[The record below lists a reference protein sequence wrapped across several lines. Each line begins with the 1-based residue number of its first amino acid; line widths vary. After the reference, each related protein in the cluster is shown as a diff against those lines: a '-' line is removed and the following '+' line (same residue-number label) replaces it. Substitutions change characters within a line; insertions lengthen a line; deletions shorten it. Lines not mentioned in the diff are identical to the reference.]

1 MEKTKKYYN
10 NLFISLILYLLIHT
24 AFSTIMPLFI
34 RNTGLSLVL
43 ALLLSL
49 IPPLYWFGKD
59 RLMSEFSDKRE
70 KINIVI
76 LLVLCAAAFM
86 INIMGGGIVKVIKDL
101 LNLVGLSISS
111 YSVDVSSDSGEGL
124 SLFLI
129 LYSAILAPIAEELVF
144 RLVLFRSIE
153 KVNVRAAILTTGV
166 LFGLMHGNF
175 DQSISVIPLGMFLS
189 YLSHRYS
196 IWVPIVVHITNNL
209 IVNIIAIMGTKSDF
223 FISGIFIFGIISSI
237 IALILLVKYYKE
249 KMNKLPK
256 GKLLY
261 IKTLGF
267 WCFLILNIAL
277 IIINEAL

>member
-1 MEKTKKYYN
+1 MEKPKKYYN

-24 AFSTIMPLFI
+24 TFSTIMPLFI
-34 RNTGLSLVL
+34 KNTGLSLVL

-196 IWVPIVVHITNNL
+196 IWVPIVVHIANNL

-277 IIINEAL
+277 IILNEAL